1 MMNLVSNATSV
12 AGKAQSTRS
21 YSGNLKNVV
30 GSAAQDVVGIFDQ
43 KLNQVAKNARAI
55 KATVRQEAKL
65 MEHPLED
72 GSTISDH
79 KVIQPVSIDL
89 SVVTQGG
96 TAKNVYDELV
106 KRFKSADLLTVM
118 TKVGVYDGM
127 VIEAMPHDETPDM
140 MDEVTIAVR
149 LKEVKLAKT
158 QTGALTFSGVRKKGD
173 ASTVSK
179 GQQSPGKTDKPGSSF
194 LASIFKR

>member
-1 MMNLVSNATSV
+1 MMNLISQASSAAGQLQGAKATASNI
-12 AGKAQSTRS
+12 QSI
-21 YSGNLKNVV
+21 V

-72 GSTISDH
+72 GATVADH

-96 TAKNVYDELV
+96 TAKSVYDELV
-106 KRFKSADLLTVM
+106 KLFKSADLLTVM
-118 TKVGVYDGM
+118 TKVGVYDSM

-140 MDEVTIAVR
+140 MDEITIAVR
-149 LKEVKLAKT
+149 LKEVKLVKT
-158 QTGALTFSGVRKKGD
+158 QTGSLPASSVSNKGD
-173 ASTVSK
+173 SSTVPK
-179 GQQSPGKTDKPGSSF
+179 GQQSPEQSDKPGSSL
-194 LASIFKR
+194 LASLFKR